1 MSKLK
6 IIVSCIV
13 FFSAVAALMSWFC
26 IAVLKAD
33 SSFLSL
39 FTLWLIL
46 LPTVEYTIG
55 RLRRKND

>member
-6 IIVSCIV
+6 IIVSCIA

-33 SSFLSL
+33 SSFLSH
-39 FTLWLIL
+39 FVAYPAADGGIYCRQTA
-46 LPTVEYTIG
+46 P
-55 RLRRKND
+55 